1 MEHWSIFSSLLL
13 MVVTAQPAAER
24 VVIVNGKRLSAAEL
38 ERVERTYRVH
48 ILPADYWYDR
58 MTGAWGIR
66 GGPTRGFV
74 LPNVDLG
81 GQLAADASGGG
92 TQVFINGRELHPDD
106 VAGLQKCLPM
116 PIQRGRY
123 WVIADGTG
131 GYEGGPPTFNLVAL
145 CRQAQGGGGAGGSW
159 GTDKTRLGVTGITTT
174 PDGDFGMSVDG
185 KYLMRP

>member
-1 MEHWSIFSSLLL
+1 MNPWSIGSSLLL
-13 MVVTAQPAAER
+13 MAVTAQPAELTGKFLSEEGFASPDVIPER
-24 VVIVNGKRLSAAEL
+24 VVIVNGKRLSPAEL

-81 GQLAADASGGG
+81 GRLAADASGGG

-106 VAGLQKCLPM
+106 VANLQKCLP
-116 PIQRGRY
+116 
-123 WVIADGTG
+123 
-131 GYEGGPPTFNLVAL
+131 
-145 CRQAQGGGGAGGSW
+145 
-159 GTDKTRLGVTGITTT
+159 
-174 PDGDFGMSVDG
+174 
-185 KYLMRP
+185 